1 MDWLALLTAGSLE
14 IAWILGLK
22 YSEGFTR
29 FWPSVLTFAAIAAS
43 FAMLSLSLRS
53 VPFGT
58 AYAVWT
64 GIGAAGAAV
73 IGMTLYGESADPAR
87 VACIILIVLGT
98 VGLRF
103 AASA

>member
-1 MDWLALLTAGSLE
+1 MAWLALLTAGSLE

-87 VACIILIVLGT
+87 LACIILIVLGT